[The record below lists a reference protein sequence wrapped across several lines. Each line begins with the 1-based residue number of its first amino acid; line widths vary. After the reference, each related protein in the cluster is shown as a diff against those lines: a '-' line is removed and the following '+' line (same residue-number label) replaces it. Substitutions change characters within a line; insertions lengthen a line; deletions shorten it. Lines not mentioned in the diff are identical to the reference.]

1 MMQTAAILW
10 HVSLLVPSNRRA
22 IALGMVGLVRIV
34 PIVFFSIAGG
44 AVADAWDRRR
54 VMLCAQIAMLAT
66 AAVLAVL
73 TFRGLDDVWAIYALA
88 AIGSAA
94 GAFDNPARSA
104 LVPTLVPR
112 AHLSNAISL
121 NAIMFQIA
129 SVAGPAAGGLV
140 IATLGVGW
148 VYAVNA
154 VTFLCVIAA
163 LLIMRAVPSRDAR
176 EPSDI
181 SVRAVREGLGFVFS
195 SPVIRSTMLLD
206 FFATFFASA
215 TALLPIFAQDVL
227 HVGARGYGWLYAA
240 PSVGAM
246 LTSLVMVHS
255 VERIERR
262 GVVLLWSVAAYGG
275 ATIVFGLSRAFWLTF
290 ACLAVTGAADMV
302 STVLRHIIRQL
313 DTPDHLRGRMTGVNM
328 VFFMG
333 GPQLGELEAGSVAQW
348 LGPRASVVI
357 GGIGCLIASGWI
369 AARTPALRLYRR
381 SVVDAEEQ
389 GRLRSVAR

>member
-1 MMQTAAILW
+1 M
-10 HVSLLVPSNRRA
+10 
-22 IALGMVGLVRIV
+22 
-34 PIVFFSIAGG
+34 
-44 AVADAWDRRR
+44 
-54 VMLCAQIAMLAT
+54 AMAAT

-104 LVPTLVPR
+104 LVPSLVPR

-163 LLIMRAVPSRDAR
+163 LLMMRAVPSRDAR

-262 GVVLLWSVAAYGG
+262 GVVLLWSVAAYGS

-369 AARTPALRLYRR
+369 AARTPALRQYRR